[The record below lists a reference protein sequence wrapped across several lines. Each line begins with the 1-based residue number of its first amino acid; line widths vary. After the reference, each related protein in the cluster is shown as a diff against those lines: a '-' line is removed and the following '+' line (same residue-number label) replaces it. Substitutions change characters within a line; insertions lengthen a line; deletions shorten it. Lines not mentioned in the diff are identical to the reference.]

1 MMNMSFLYKPHYGAA
16 VIAVLSATEA
26 ILAAFDAP
34 KPWLVV
40 IAALV
45 CGIAIWIGYRVA
57 LSGKVLEAIIKR
69 AREARAGE
77 LEERAIFLGMRGI
90 MRELVDEFNSVLD
103 VTEAYLRETLLTMQA
118 VGQGRYH
125 RKIRLEGV
133 QGSFRQSAKGINAAI
148 DEMAGRRT
156 MDEVAV
162 DDINRLV
169 ANAKRGQFDARLDAD
184 KYGGAYGQ
192 LASALNNLMQTMH
205 DGLTESGRVLGAL
218 ADANLSQR
226 VSGEFLGAFAKLR
239 DDTNLVAETLVEVI
253 GRLKQ
258 TSGGVKTATGEI
270 LSGANDLAGRTTQQA
285 ATIEET
291 SAAIEQLSGT
301 VAENA
306 KRAGAARDQ
315 ALKASQT
322 AEEGGEAVR
331 SANSAMERIANSSA
345 KISNIIGM
353 IDDIAFQTNLLALN
367 ASVEAARAGEAGKG
381 FAVVAVEVRRLA
393 QSAAEASSEVKALIE
408 QSGEEVS
415 GGTKLVSV
423 AAEKLD
429 AMLEAVRVNAQQMES
444 IAKESQEQASAIEEV
459 TIAVRQMDEMTQHNA
474 ALVEQ
479 TNAAIEQTENQASR
493 LDQIVNL
500 FRLGGAGGGKAGS
513 GARAAVVVKS
523 RLNAN
528 VPLTID
534 SDWSEF

>member
-1 MMNMSFLYKPHYGAA
+1 MNLSFLFKPQFGAGA
-16 VIAVLSATEA
+16 IVALSAAEALLAVLG
-26 ILAAFDAP
+26 AP
-34 KPWLVV
+34 APWLV
-40 IAALV
+40 ITAAIV
-45 CGIAIWIGYRVA
+45 CGIAVWVGYRGAVTD
-57 LSGKVLEAIIKR
+57 KVIASITRR
-69 AREARAGE
+69 AHEARAGE
-77 LEERAIFLGMRGI
+77 LEERVIFLRMRGNL
-90 MRELVDEFNSVLD
+90 RKLVDEFNGVLD
-103 VTEAYLRETLLTMQA
+103 VTDAYLRESMQA
-118 VGQGRYH
+118 MAAAGQGRYY
-125 RKIRLEGV
+125 RTIRIEGL
-133 QGSFRQSAKGINAAI
+133 QGSFRRSATGINAAI
-148 DEMAGRRT
+148 GEMAGRRT
-156 MDEVAV
+156 TDEVAV
-162 DDINRLV
+162 DDINKLV
-169 ANAKRGQFDARLDAD
+169 ANAKRGQFDAKLDTD
-184 KYGGAYGQ
+184 KYTGAYHQ
-192 LASALNNLMQTMH
+192 LAVALNSLMKTVN
-205 DGLTESGRVLGAL
+205 DGLSESGRVLSAL

-239 DDTNLVAETLVEVI
+239 DDTNLVTETLVEVV
-253 GRLKQ
+253 GQLKQ

-270 LSGANDLAGRTTQQA
+270 LSGTNDLAERTTQQA

-306 KRAGAARDQ
+306 RRAGAARDQ

-345 KISNIIGM
+345 KISKIIGM

-381 FAVVAVEVRRLA
+381 FAVVAIEVRRLA
-393 QSAAEASSEVKALIE
+393 QSAANASSEVKTLIE
-408 QSGEEVS
+408 QSGEEVA
-415 GGTKLVSV
+415 GGTKLVAV

-429 AMLEAVRVNAQQMES
+429 AMLEAVRINAQQMEQ
-444 IAKESQEQASAIEEV
+444 IAKESQEQASAIGEV
-459 TIAVRQMDEMTQHNA
+459 TTAVRQMDEMTQHNA

-479 TNAAIEQTENQASR
+479 TNAAIEQTEGQASR

-500 FRLGGAGGGKAGS
+500 FRIGGAGGAGMH
-513 GARAAVVVKS
+513 ATVVAKS
-523 RLNAN
+523 RVNAN